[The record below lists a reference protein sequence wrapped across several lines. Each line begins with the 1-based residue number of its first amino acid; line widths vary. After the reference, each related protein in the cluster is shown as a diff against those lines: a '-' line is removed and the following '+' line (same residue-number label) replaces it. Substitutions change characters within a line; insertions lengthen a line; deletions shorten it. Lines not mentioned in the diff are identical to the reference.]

1 MVPIV
6 TNIVPYRFSSVVI
19 KDSSRA
25 RKPIAASWFNGCPT
39 RVPKPLSLIMFECR
53 LTLEP
58 QLVQKTKI
66 YISVNYGKSFTYS
79 YLMCWV
85 RHLRILPYE
94 SKCYSSV
101 GSATLASAKHIFWTW
116 RAMLS
121 INCAYRFI
129 PPLHLIQHLVSQNE
143 WCGVWVAAHI

>member
-1 MVPIV
+1 MRATAGIRRRSFSISSRSVTLIELQKITANLRDIHYFHEKQMVPIV

-19 KDSSRA
+19 KDSSRV

-39 RVPKPLSLIMFECR
+39 RMPKPLSLIMFECR

-79 YLMCWV
+79 YLMC
-85 RHLRILPYE
+85 
-94 SKCYSSV
+94 
-101 GSATLASAKHIFWTW
+101 
-116 RAMLS
+116 
-121 INCAYRFI
+121 
-129 PPLHLIQHLVSQNE
+129 
-143 WCGVWVAAHI
+143 